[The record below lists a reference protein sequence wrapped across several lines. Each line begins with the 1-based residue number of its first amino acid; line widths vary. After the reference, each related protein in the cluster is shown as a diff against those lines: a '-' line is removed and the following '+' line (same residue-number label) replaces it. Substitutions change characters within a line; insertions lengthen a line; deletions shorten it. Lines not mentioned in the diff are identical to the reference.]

1 LHKYAV
7 KAFVIKKLINE
18 INNLFLRE
26 IMEVSNIERRVSER
40 IPSSI
45 AVRFTY
51 NRLLDSLYY
60 GTVDNI
66 SRNGM
71 LVRTGTCFPNH
82 TNITLFI
89 YKDRIL
95 MVNAKVKRV
104 IKADG
109 FYRAMG
115 IEVTEPSEEYL
126 DFIDGLTNK

>member
-1 LHKYAV
+1 MGGSYK
-7 KAFVIKKLINE
+7 
-18 INNLFLRE
+18 
-26 IMEVSNIERRVSER
+26 ERRVFDR
-40 IPSSI
+40 IPASV

-51 NRLLDSLYY
+51 NRMLDSLYY

-71 LVRTGTCFPNH
+71 LIRTGTCFPSH

-89 YKDRIL
+89 YKEKIL
-95 MVNAKVKRV
+95 MVHAKVKRV

-115 IEVTEPSEEYL
+115 IEVIEPSNEYL
-126 DFIDGLTNK
+126 EFIYKLMNE